1 MDFRAFAAGF
11 MVLLGL
17 GLGAQA
23 AAPGH
28 DAQNVPEMPPLIIGS
43 DVIALVETTL
53 DGMGV
58 PIALKLNPQ
67 KRFTAVA
74 AI

>member
-28 DAQNVPEMPPLIIGS
+28 DAAKCAGN
-43 DVIALVETTL
+43 
-53 DGMGV
+53 
-58 PIALKLNPQ
+58 
-67 KRFTAVA
+67 A
-74 AI
+74 ASYYWQ

>member
-58 PIALKLNPQ
+58 PRLETQPAK
-67 KRFTAVA
+67 AVLPLA